1 MPPAVAKAEYNECR
15 YYELYE
21 RLLFTEQLDRR

>member
-1 MPPAVAKAEYNECR
+1 MPPAVAKAEYNEGC

-21 RLLFTEQLDRR
+21 RFLFAEQLDRC

>member
-21 RLLFTEQLDRR
+21 RLLFAGSGLF